1 MFDLSFFAYLFAFL
15 SAILFVVVW
24 KRHKRLKFQVI
35 FAALFAI
42 VVIVGVGILALDNF
56 MGKETICTIIDVDSK
71 IISNSKYD
79 YVFSI
84 LRIKDNNDK
93 SFWGLGRV
101 STLFFSRGV
110 TYYDEPVRITYLPI
124 TRFVLGI
131 EKDVST
137 GTPQLEILG
146 LPSNPSHY
154 VPIYYNDEQWLCWSI
169 LLLAFLIIYIFKKE
183 NK

>member
-42 VVIVGVGILALDNF
+42 VVIVGVGILAVDNF
-56 MGKETICTIIDVDSK
+56 MGKQTVCTVIDVDSK
-71 IISNSKYD
+71 ITQNSRYD
-79 YVFSI
+79 FSF
-84 LRIKDNNDK
+84 LRITDK
-93 SFWGLGRV
+93 NQEFFWGLGQV
-101 STLFFSRGV
+101 STLFFTRGV
-110 TYYDEPVRITYLPI
+110 TYYDVPVRITYLPE

-137 GTPQLEILG
+137 DLH
-146 LPSNPSHY
+146 SNSSHY
-154 VPIYYNDEQWLCWSI
+154 VPIYYNDGKWLFWCII
-169 LLLAFLIIYIFKKE
+169 LLLFVISYIFEKRE
-183 NK
+183 